1 MEYLKKLRELN
12 AETAVCLEKM
22 KTKLAELENLQ
33 APQEPQAA
41 VEPDKA
47 NSDLDNELKSLRE
60 ENELLR
66 TLVDAFVPTTRCKAC
81 KKLTHRSYVCVHCGN
96 DE

>member
-12 AETAVCLEKM
+12 AATTTCLEQM
-22 KTKLAELENLQ
+22 KTKIAELEDLQ
-33 APQEPQAA
+33 APQAPTTDASPA
-41 VEPDKA
+41 RA
-47 NSDLDNELKSLRE
+47 NSDLENELKSLRE

-66 TLVDAFVPTTRCKAC
+66 TLVDAFVPTTRCRDCRKP
-81 KKLTHRSYVCVHCGN
+81 THRSYICVHCGN